1 MDLFRLAAPFYD
13 CLMKVAGHQK
23 TIKRAVE
30 QVRIKPDDVIC
41 DIGAGTGQLSRLLP
55 AENKIIMVDSS
66 VRMLKKARKKVAN
79 QSAEIV
85 TSRAQNLSLEDNSCD
100 LVFCID
106 ALHHFERTG
115 AALAEMKRIVRD
127 RGAIVIMEF
136 DPANRKTR
144 IMQQLEELVGEPGCF
159 YSPDKLAAFFKKF
172 GCKTEVIEL
181 SSWQYVLLASDDLTG
196 RRGIDGF

>member
-13 CLMKVAGHQK
+13 GLMKIAGHQK
-23 TIKRAVE
+23 TIKKAVE

-55 AENKIIMVDSS
+55 AENKLIMVDSS
-66 VRMLKKARKKVAN
+66 ARMLKKARKKARN
-79 QSAEIV
+79 QAAKIV
-85 TSRAQNLSLEDNSCD
+85 NSRAQNLSLEDSSCD

-115 AALAEMKRIVRD
+115 SALAEMKRIVRNN
-127 RGAIVIMEF
+127 GAIVILEF
-136 DPANRKTR
+136 DPADRKTR
-144 IMQQLEELVGEPGCF
+144 IMQRLEELAGEPGCF

-172 GCKTEVIEL
+172 GCNTEIVEL

-196 RRGIDGF
+196 RRGINEF

>member
-13 CLMKVAGHQK
+13 GLMKVAGHQK
-23 TIKRAVE
+23 TIKKAVE

-55 AENKIIMVDSS
+55 AENKLILVDSS
-66 VRMLKKARKKVAN
+66 DRMLKKARKKVAN
-79 QSAEIV
+79 QAKIV
-85 TSRAQNLSLEDNSCD
+85 ISRAQNLSLEDNSCD

-115 AALAEMKRIVRD
+115 SALAEMKRIVRND
-127 RGAIVIMEF
+127 GAIVILEF
-136 DPANRKTR
+136 DPANLKTR
-144 IMQQLEELVGEPGCF
+144 IMQWLEELAGEPGCF

-172 GCKTEVIEL
+172 GCNTEIVKL

>member
-13 CLMKVAGHQK
+13 GLMKVAGHQK
-23 TIKRAVE
+23 TIKKAVE

-55 AENKIIMVDSS
+55 AENKLILVDSS
-66 VRMLKKARKKVAN
+66 DRMLKKARKKVAN
-79 QSAEIV
+79 QAKIV
-85 TSRAQNLSLEDNSCD
+85 ISRAQNLSLEDNSCD

-115 AALAEMKRIVRD
+115 SALAEMKRIVRNN
-127 RGAIVIMEF
+127 GAIVILEF
-136 DPANRKTR
+136 DPANLKTR
-144 IMQQLEELVGEPGCF
+144 IMQWLEELAGEPGCF

-172 GCKTEVIEL
+172 GCNTEIVKL
-181 SSWQYVLLASDDLTG
+181 SSWQYVLLASDDLTE
-196 RRGIDGF
+196 RRSIDGF